1 MYSIIDYLH
10 NGCLYLHNLAFP
22 KRKRLSQLMI
32 YSTTRCQSRCRHC
45 SIYKKPDKNLSLE
58 DIKSIMLSRC
68 VTPRTTVGLEGG
80 EFILHPQAT
89 EIMEWFA
96 HNHPNYT
103 LLSNGLFPGR
113 VIEYVSLYQPSH
125 LYLSLDGDRET
136 YQRMR
141 GRDGYDKVMRV
152 VRELKDEVPISLM
165 FCLSPWNSFEDMRFV
180 IDVAKRNGIDIRIGI
195 YGTMDFF
202 DTTSDL
208 LTTKTDEYIRNIP
221 GNIHKTEEN
230 YDFVALYDEWRNGRL
245 KLRCQSIFSCLVIH
259 ADGEVPLCQ
268 NLGVS
273 LGNIHTKSLDEIFN
287 STNSRDLQRK
297 YSAGCNGC
305 WINFHRKYDIILVRN
320 LERFLPKRVIE
331 LFYGKYNWT
340 GNHQETYKS
349 YIKRIYDISNHKS
362 DGIY

>member
-103 LLSNGLFPGR
+103 LLSNGLFPER

-195 YGTMDFF
+195 YGINGFF
-202 DTTSDL
+202 RHY
-208 LTTKTDEYIRNIP
+208 ERP
-221 GNIHKTEEN
+221 
-230 YDFVALYDEWRNGRL
+230 
-245 KLRCQSIFSCLVIH
+245 
-259 ADGEVPLCQ
+259 ADYQ
-268 NLGVS
+268 
-273 LGNIHTKSLDEIFN
+273 
-287 STNSRDLQRK
+287 
-297 YSAGCNGC
+297 
-305 WINFHRKYDIILVRN
+305 
-320 LERFLPKRVIE
+320 
-331 LFYGKYNWT
+331 
-340 GNHQETYKS
+340 
-349 YIKRIYDISNHKS
+349 
-362 DGIY
+362 DG